1 MRNRQ
6 KSSCRTVSENRRH
19 SGGKRIAAPVWKPA
33 SSIEKYRLKPNAMQV
48 GFITNLRKILEKI
61 FDKSVSMGLVGVGNK
76 KFEVSVLFIIL
87 NHSNCGSFFDIY
99 YNTQLD
105 KCIRVIYYSI
115 YQIDIWRAMMNRK
128 NIRKLLLIISLLL
141 FPITIWYMSPYLII
155 QGAME
160 GIITGSFV
168 VFTCMLLGS
177 IFCGRLFCAWLCPMG
192 GMQECLFAVNAKNP
206 KQGWKNYIKYAIWTI
221 WIIAVILCFIFR
233 KKEITVDFFYMTDH
247 GISISNIYNYVIYYG
262 IIFLVLIPAVLF
274 GKRIFCHYFC
284 WMAPF
289 MVLGTKIR
297 RVLHLPGLHIK
308 VKQPDACVS
317 CGKCNRECPMGIKV
331 SELIKDGQIKN
342 AECIQCGAC
351 IDGCPKKVLSYGMM
365 ERGKKNGNRK
375 EK

>member
-1 MRNRQ
+1 MNRQ
-6 KSSCRTVSENRRH
+6 
-19 SGGKRIAAPVWKPA
+19 
-33 SSIEKYRLKPNAMQV
+33 
-48 GFITNLRKILEKI
+48 
-61 FDKSVSMGLVGVGNK
+61 
-76 KFEVSVLFIIL
+76 
-87 NHSNCGSFFDIY
+87 
-99 YNTQLD
+99 
-105 KCIRVIYYSI
+105 
-115 YQIDIWRAMMNRK
+115 

-192 GMQECLFAVNAKNP
+192 GMQECLFAINAKNP